1 MENQNL
7 NILDE
12 VNKGATMGMDAISF
26 ISEKVKDDT
35 FKKVL
40 DGEYSKYRNISQRVN
55 DIYSNYT
62 EKDPHETN
70 AMNKM
75 MTWYGI
81 QMKTIKDDTTSKLSE
96 LLMQGTN
103 MGIIDGRRL
112 LNQNNNNDIDPNV
125 KTVLNDFVVM
135 QEDSV
140 ETLKKYL

>member
-12 VNKGATMGMDAISF
+12 VNKGATMGMNAISYV
-26 ISEKVKDDT
+26 SEKVKDAD
-35 FKKVL
+35 FKTVL
-40 DGEYSKYRNISQRVN
+40 DTEYNKYQKISTRVN
-55 DIYSNYT
+55 DLYSNYSS
-62 EKDPHETN
+62 KDPHETN

-81 QMKTIKDDTTSKLSE
+81 QMKTMTDNTTSKLSE

-103 MGIIDGRRL
+103 MGIIEGRRL
-112 LNQNNNNDIDPNV
+112 INQNNNIAPDVESI
-125 KTVLNDFVVM
+125 LNEFVTM